1 MAAMGETYD
10 VAVVGTG
17 VIGLAVSAE
26 LLARGV
32 TVAVVGPGSG
42 DCPGQA
48 TRAAGAMLSS
58 FSEIEPR
65 HDTQH
70 TAVQTTERVA
80 AHAMYP
86 TWLERI
92 NNDSGARLVA
102 EPGTWVLA
110 PAGRRGHLEPIAAAA
125 RAAGHPAEVHN
136 LGQIPG
142 LDPPRTSAGALWLPT
157 EARIDSAA
165 LMDGLTRSVQVH
177 PHCSWHDTAARSVT
191 AGRVS
196 CADGTEVHAQQ
207 VVLAAGTAIPSLLHY
222 GGRPLGVPRS
232 WPGAGSAC
240 CCGPRLC
247 LAWSTWC
254 EPRTPRSPAAC
265 TLCRAP
271 TGLYTWAPPTGS
283 PPILMWG
290 WALRLC

>member
-1 MAAMGETYD
+1 MGETYD

-17 VIGLAVSAE
+17 VISLAVSAE

-32 TVAVVGPGSG
+32 TVAIVGPGSG

-48 TRAAGAMLSS
+48 TRPAGAMLST

-65 HDTQH
+65 HGTQH

-102 EPGTWVLA
+102 EPGTRVLA

-136 LGQIPG
+136 PGQIPG

-165 LMDGLTRSVQVH
+165 LTRSVQVH
-177 PHCSWHDTAARSVT
+177 PHCSWHDMAARSVT
-191 AGRVS
+191 AGRLS

-207 VVLAAGTAIPSLLHY
+207 VVLAAGTTNRLTTNSYVGLGTAVMLRRPRARFSRLTNDGAVKARCELRQNNTMV
-222 GGRPLGVPRS
+222 GRRKGD
-232 WPGAGSAC
+232 
-240 CCGPRLC
+240 
-247 LAWSTWC
+247 
-254 EPRTPRSPAAC
+254 
-265 TLCRAP
+265 
-271 TGLYTWAPPTGS
+271 
-283 PPILMWG
+283 
-290 WALRLC
+290 